1 MRRLFVLSVLLLF
14 SATAGLAQ
22 SRWTFSVGPE
32 WTKVTPTI
40 SWWGMRLRAE
50 YDLIKPPSVF
60 GLRLEGGAR
69 WGPNQHFFSESS
81 SRTEFGAEQQMD
93 LMLGFTGSLS
103 PLPRARFSP
112 YVAMG
117 IFGRQMWRRGSRFTQ
132 DSVFGT
138 TNDPYFLLTR
148 REIIGTLGLGLRARI
163 SGRSFQLELR
173 EIYNHYGLSF
183 GTRLPF

>member
-22 SRWTFSVGPE
+22 SRWTLSVGPE

-138 TNDPYFLLTR
+138 
-148 REIIGTLGLGLRARI
+148 LGLGLRARI